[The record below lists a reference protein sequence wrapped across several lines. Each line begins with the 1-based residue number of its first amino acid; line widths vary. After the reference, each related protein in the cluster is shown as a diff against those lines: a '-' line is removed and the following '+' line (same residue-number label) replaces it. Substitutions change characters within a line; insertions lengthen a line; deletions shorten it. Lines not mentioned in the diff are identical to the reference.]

1 MTDPHEFTSLGF
13 DDCAQLPAAL
23 QVSLAEHWSKSKK
36 DLDKKRA
43 KALLPLLP
51 LLPKISGSL
60 ISKPSLGVA
69 LRCVEDK
76 EVLGTVKK

>member
-51 LLPKISGSL
+51 KISGSL